1 MCQIKFMSEM
11 QKKIKELGIF
21 KNQTL
26 LSEQNGKTML
36 HQDDMTS
43 YNSWFL
49 TEYHGVDKILYRGES
64 SKAPLNI
71 PNLKEGLEKIGN
83 PKNVIITFSTK
94 DVY

>member
-1 MCQIKFMSEM
+1 MREDC
-11 QKKIKELGIF
+11 KKMRELGIF
-21 KNQTL
+21 KNQTE
-26 LSEQNGKTML
+26 LSNENGKTML

-49 TEYHGVDKILYRGES
+49 IEHHFVDKVIYRGDA
-64 SKAPLNI
+64 SKAPNI

-94 DVY
+94 DTY